1 MKKETKQFV
10 FSKRNLLGEIA
21 HWAVCQS
28 PYHRPDNLEVVLDK
42 FNAIISAI
50 PEYPTMSY
58 AEIRELLDELKEIP
72 EFMLWN
78 ERKNGRQG
86 HGFSGAGHR
95 DDGSVTFFNAKA
107 DNDFI
112 DLDALIR
119 NVANSIVRE
128 GYEKPIPEILGEP
141 ELKPVLTP

>member
-1 MKKETKQFV
+1 MKKKFT
-10 FSKRNLLGEIA
+10 FSKRNILGEIA

-28 PYHRPDNLEVVLDK
+28 PYHCPDNLEVVLDK
-42 FNAIISAI
+42 FNVIITAI

-58 AEIRELLDELKEIP
+58 AEIREMLGELKEIP

-86 HGFSGAGHR
+86 NGFTAAGHH
-95 DDGSVTFFNAKA
+95 DDGSVTFYKSKA
-107 DNDFI
+107 DDDFI

-119 NVANSIVRE
+119 NTAKSIVRD
-128 GYEKPIPEILGEP
+128 GFAKPMPQILGEP
-141 ELKPVLTP
+141 SLTPIS